1 MYRKD
6 AGENSRHRA
15 SMPYLNP
22 GMSNILKNVEEA
34 TNDHALA
41 QSIYF
46 GPTALTHIK
55 RILETGGSIITDT
68 TLVAN
73 DIDARLL
80 GESGAQIL
88 CFIDDPQ
95 VVSLA
100 EQRHVTRAEVAV
112 DCGLAVEGPKLM
124 VVGSAPAAI
133 NRMINRRQHEPMS
146 DVCVLAAPTGFAS
159 VIQLKER
166 LMDSDL
172 NGVVDRLK
180 AVQAYAEEYKS
191 FGGSAADTDVST
203 KFIYKTDS
211 IGE

>member
-1 MYRKD
+1 MEHLYKRLS
-6 AGENSRHRA
+6 GGGGRHRVA
-15 SMPYLNP
+15 NPYVSQ
-22 GMSNILKNVEEA
+22 GVSNILKALESELK
-34 TNDHALA
+34 DPALA

-172 NGVVDRLK
+172 NAIVVRGK
-180 AVQAYAEEYKS
+180 K
-191 FGGSAADTDVST
+191 GGVST
-203 KFIYKTDS
+203 TAALLNAILREISENPNPTEDK
-211 IGE
+211 

>member
-1 MYRKD
+1 MYKRLS
-6 AGENSRHRA
+6 GGGGQHRVA
-15 SMPYLNP
+15 NPYVSQ
-22 GMSNILKNVEEA
+22 GVSNILKALEA
-34 TNDHALA
+34 ELKDPALA

-80 GESGAQIL
+80 GKSGAQIL

-172 NGVVDRLK
+172 NAIVVRGK
-180 AVQAYAEEYKS
+180 K
-191 FGGSAADTDVST
+191 GGVST
-203 KFIYKTDS
+203 TAALLNAILREISENPNPTEDK
-211 IGE
+211 

>member
-1 MYRKD
+1 MYKKVQGQDGRRRN
-6 AGENSRHRA
+6 GPQFVNQGVA
-15 SMPYLNP
+15 S
-22 GMSNILKNVEEA
+22 IIKAVEAE
-34 TNDHALA
+34 TRDPALS

-55 RILETGGSIITDT
+55 RLVEMGGSIITDT

-73 DIDARLL
+73 DIDASLL
-80 GESGAQIL
+80 ADKNVRIL

-112 DCGLAVEGPKLM
+112 DCGLAVPGPKLM

-133 NRMINRRQHEPMS
+133 NRIILRRQHEPMS

-159 VIQLKER
+159 VVQMKER

-172 NGVVDRLK
+172 SSIIIRGKKGGVPATVALMNAILREISNNN
-180 AVQAYAEEYKS
+180 A
-191 FGGSAADTDVST
+191 
-203 KFIYKTDS
+203 
-211 IGE
+211 